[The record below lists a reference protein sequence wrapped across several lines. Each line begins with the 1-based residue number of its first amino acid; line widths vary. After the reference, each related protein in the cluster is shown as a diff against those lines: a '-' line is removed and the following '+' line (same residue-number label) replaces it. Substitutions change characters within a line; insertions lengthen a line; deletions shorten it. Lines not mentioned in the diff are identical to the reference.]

1 MSHHVTVRE
10 VGTLTSADLGK
21 SVRVEDEGWVHDGT
35 LAEVQHMSPLWPGK
49 GSRVYVIVVYPS
61 GARKFIA
68 VDADHEIEVASEDEE
83 RPQ

>member
-1 MSHHVTVRE
+1 MSHHVTVRA

-21 SVRVEDEGWVHDGT
+21 SVRVEDGGWVHDGT
-35 LAEVQHMSPLWPGK
+35 LEEVQHKSPSILDRAPR
-49 GSRVYVIVVYPS
+49 SYVVVEHPS

-83 RPQ
+83 RPR